1 MLFNIALQ
9 NLNAVKLQTT
19 ITPSTNPNCQLTY
32 EEHKFTQKSMFNSVG
47 TSYAGATDTMFDA
60 VLAAIQAEYNENYHQ
75 TFSANKNDFVQAFK
89 TWANARESSD
99 TCRIESTQFNGKNF
113 DDGSYS
119 PACLLKFAVDTGYKF
134 TDKTDT
140 AKYCHIT
147 NYVSFEL
154 NTQLKTIQ
162 ALRATLNTYT
172 VTINSFYYDRNEDGS
187 SAVINMNDHVANS
200 YCILTGLI
208 EAVQSSTNDDYIW
221 AEIYHPQNQYTYNGE
236 ATSCEMPKS
245 TFQTYSIT
253 MMKDPVNGQLVGNV
267 MNHNIDGR
275 HLFDRAYGLT
285 LSLAPAPK
293 QLSTTPTT
301 SSNPND
307 KKNIGVIVGCSIAGA
322 AVVATVIIVVVIYI
336 RKNKSNNDSN
346 NTNNNNDECK
356 V

>member
-9 NLNAVKLQTT
+9 NLNSSLL
-19 ITPSTNPNCQLTY
+19 NDPNCQLTY
-32 EEHKFTQKSMFNSVG
+32 EEHKFTQKSMFNAVG

-75 TFSANKNDFVQAFK
+75 TFSADKNNFIQAFK
-89 TWANARESSD
+89 TWANIRESSD

-147 NYVSFEL
+147 NYESFEL

-253 MMKDPVNGQLVGNV
+253 MMGNDVNGQLVGNV

-293 QLSTTPTT
+293 QLVTPT

-307 KKNIGVIVGCSIAGA
+307 KKNIGVIVGCSIAGV
-322 AVVATVIIVVVIYI
+322 AVVATVIIVVIIYI
-336 RKNKSNNDSN
+336 HKNKSNNDSN
-346 NTNNNNDECK
+346 TTNNNDECK